1 MYQARNTESFISTVS
16 VTPDAF
22 DHILAHF
29 KHEYVVLSRPGR
41 SGRPSRIP
49 KKHAVLA
56 MLLHYYT
63 TAVEGKTMQELFSLT
78 PSTFARVLGRA
89 EDALWRT
96 LKSIP
101 DASIRWPSKVKQA
114 NWASK
119 SNARKPLVHGVF
131 AFVDGKNLR
140 VQEPSNADLQNAHYN
155 GTFLSELDSLNVIRW
170 LHCVFVTGVVCYG
183 LGGTL
188 IWGSHNCPGSWNDGE
203 MSRRLQDILSDDS
216 KVGPGMCI
224 ASDSAFPVGGRCAGR
239 IITPLKDGDLE
250 RQPPECRL
258 ALQTMSDCITSLRQ
272 AAEWGMGSATKVY
285 RQLLLPLP
293 YNPTLRGMRLD
304 NIFRLYNYR
313 VRRCGISQIKNV
325 FGV

>member
-1 MYQARNTESFISTVS
+1 
-16 VTPDAF
+16 
-22 DHILAHF
+22 
-29 KHEYVVLSRPGR
+29 
-41 SGRPSRIP
+41 
-49 KKHAVLA
+49 
-56 MLLHYYT
+56 
-63 TAVEGKTMQELFSLT
+63 MQELFSLT

-101 DASIRWPSKVKQA
+101 DASIRWPSKFKQA
-114 NWASK
+114 YWASK
-119 SNARKPLVHGVF
+119 SNAREPLVHGVF

-155 GTFLSELDSLNVIRW
+155 GW

-216 KVGPGMCI
+216 KVGPGI
-224 ASDSAFPVGGRCAGR
+224 

-293 YNPTLRGMRLD
+293 
-304 NIFRLYNYR
+304 
-313 VRRCGISQIKNV
+313 
-325 FGV
+325 